1 MQIEKNSFYKQNLKL
16 TLTLLSIWFFIT
28 FIISILFN
36 NYLNNF
42 EFYGVKLG
50 YFMLNQGLIYFFI
63 LIIYIYNKKA
73 DALENIKKQEELE
86 RDEA

>member
-1 MQIEKNSFYKQNLKL
+1 MQIENNSFFKKNLKL
-16 TLTLLSIWFFIT
+16 ILTLLSIWFFIT
-28 FIISILFN
+28 FIISIFFN

-63 LIIYIYNKKA
+63 LIIYIYNKQASK
-73 DALENIKKQEELE
+73 LEDEEFE
-86 RDEA
+86 RSEV

>member
-1 MQIEKNSFYKQNLKL
+1 MQIENNSFFKKNIKL

-28 FIISILFN
+28 FIISIFFN

-63 LIIYIYNKKA
+63 LIIYIYNKQASK
-73 DALENIKKQEELE
+73 LEDEEFE
-86 RDEA
+86 RSEI

>member
-1 MQIEKNSFYKQNLKL
+1 MQIENNSFFKKNLKL

-28 FIISILFN
+28 FIVSIFFN

-63 LIIYIYNKKA
+63 LIIYIYNKQASK
-73 DALENIKKQEELE
+73 LEDEEFE
-86 RDEA
+86 RSEI

>member
-1 MQIEKNSFYKQNLKL
+1 MQIENNSFFKKNLKL
-16 TLTLLSIWFFIT
+16 ILTLLSIWFFIT
-28 FIISILFN
+28 FIISIFFN

-63 LIIYIYNKKA
+63 LIIYIYNKQASK
-73 DALENIKKQEELE
+73 LEDEEFE
-86 RDEA
+86 RSEL

>member
-1 MQIEKNSFYKQNLKL
+1 MQIENNSFFKKNLKL
-16 TLTLLSIWFFIT
+16 ILTLLSIWFFIT
-28 FIISILFN
+28 FIVSIFLN

-63 LIIYIYNKKA
+63 LIIYIYNKQASK
-73 DALENIKKQEELE
+73 LEDEEFE
-86 RDEA
+86 RSEI

>member
-1 MQIEKNSFYKQNLKL
+1 MQIENNSFFKKNLKL
-16 TLTLLSIWFFIT
+16 ILTLLSIWFFIT
-28 FIISILFN
+28 FIVSIFFN

-63 LIIYIYNKKA
+63 LIIYIYNKQASK
-73 DALENIKKQEELE
+73 LEDEEFE
-86 RDEA
+86 RSEI

>member
-1 MQIEKNSFYKQNLKL
+1 MQIENNSFFKKNLKL
-16 TLTLLSIWFFIT
+16 ILTLLSIWFFIT
-28 FIISILFN
+28 FIISIFFN

-63 LIIYIYNKKA
+63 LIIYIYNKQASK
-73 DALENIKKQEELE
+73 LEDEEFE
-86 RDEA
+86 RSEI

>member
-1 MQIEKNSFYKQNLKL
+1 VQIENNSFFKKNLKL
-16 TLTLLSIWFFIT
+16 ILTLLSIWFFIT
-28 FIISILFN
+28 FIISIFFN

-63 LIIYIYNKKA
+63 LIIYIYNKQASK
-73 DALENIKKQEELE
+73 LEDEEFE
-86 RDEA
+86 RSEI